1 MIPINQRIR
10 FVLKLFSNYFFRSS
24 RDDSSSRLTDRKNRE
39 ILTMSFEIAK
49 KKKKEKL
56 RVKLHSYNFVREM
69 FESSRVYSSRLNKF
83 IYKLET
89 IILFSKK
96 RREEI
101 FHKFIIHNTFE
112 FQWRGGKKN
121 PESVCGILRFYYNT
135 KNTKWF
141 FLERKSIR
149 FENEMSTKLRMG
161 SDGALIAVQRNRVR

>member
-56 RVKLHSYNFVREM
+56 RVKLYSYNFVREM

-112 FQWRGGKKN
+112 FQWRGEKK
-121 PESVCGILRFYYNT
+121 PRISVWNSTIL
-135 KNTKWF
+135 
-141 FLERKSIR
+141 L
-149 FENEMSTKLRMG
+149 
-161 SDGALIAVQRNRVR
+161 

>member
-24 RDDSSSRLTDRKNRE
+24 RDDSSSHLTDRKNRE

-56 RVKLHSYNFVREM
+56 RVKLYSYNFVREM

-112 FQWRGGKKN
+112 FQWRGEKKTPN
-121 PESVCGILRFYYNT
+121 QCVEFYDSIIIRRIQSDFSWKGNRFDL
-135 KNTKWF
+135 KTKWA
-141 FLERKSIR
+141 RS
-149 FENEMSTKLRMG
+149 
-161 SDGALIAVQRNRVR
+161 